1 MTGIGSQFGQF
12 GQSGGGIS
20 PYGYGASPIANPFLL
35 QTPQHLQSLQQLP
48 FGYGQQTQAFAQPLQ
63 QLMQILPQQL
73 WQLNQLL
80 QHHVHGLQQL
90 VQVVPQQLQQIQQVL
105 QTLPQQIQQLQAQ
118 QQPFGAQA
126 LPSLGA
132 FGPWQQP
139 GVSMGAPGFTGQ
151 SGPVM

>member
-20 PYGYGASPIANPFLL
+20 PYGYGALPIANPFLP

-48 FGYGQQTQAFAQPLQ
+48 FGYGQQQGFAQPLQ

-73 WQLNQLL
+73 WHINQLL

-118 QQPFGAQA
+118 QQPFGAQVI
-126 LPSLGA
+126 P
-132 FGPWQQP
+132 FIPWQQP

-151 SGPVM
+151 AGSVM

>member
-20 PYGYGASPIANPFLL
+20 PYGYGASPFINPLLL
-35 QTPQHLQSLQQLP
+35 QAPQHLQSLQQLP

-73 WQLNQLL
+73 SQINQLL
-80 QHHVHGLQQL
+80 QHHVQGLQQL

-105 QTLPQQIQQLQAQ
+105 QTLPQQIQQVQT

-126 LPSLGA
+126 VPSIGA
-132 FGPWQQP
+132 YGAWQQP
-139 GVSMGAPGFTGQ
+139 GVNIGAPGFTGQ
-151 SGPVM
+151 AGPVM